1 MYYAYVI
8 KSLSVDFLYKGHC
21 ENLVK
26 RLAEHNEGMTK
37 SIKPYIPFKLI
48 YFEEFLQREDAVIR
62 EKYFKTAAG
71 RRYLKQKMAS

>member
-1 MYYAYVI
+1 MFYAYVI
-8 KSLSVDFLYKGHC
+8 KSLSSDFLYKGHC
-21 ENLVK
+21 ENLEK
-26 RLAEHNEGMTK
+26 RLAEHNAGMTK

-62 EKYFKTAAG
+62 EKYFKTSAG